1 MTFKQAADK
10 FLQDGATRKRHPMRP
25 STIRVYR
32 SQIESNLVPL
42 IGSKLLEVIDGKTV
56 KSVIAELSEQGL
68 SPRTIQLNYTL
79 IKQIRE
85 SVINE
90 NGEIQYP
97 CKWSPDFLDIPA
109 IGDAKQPIV
118 SAEQVTDAISAALTA
133 GKPTR
138 AGLWA
143 ILAGTGL
150 RISEARAITVGAEPG
165 NLWWPLDSKITI
177 LAQMTAAGFGPPKTN
192 AGTREI
198 DLAPE
203 LNEFMIKIWNEGGK
217 GPGLVFDETESMY
230 RTGLEHDGIMVG
242 FHAFRRFRTT
252 HLRMQNAPAP
262 LVDFWDGHAAGDMAE
277 RYTKVGGQ
285 IEERKMW
292 AAKLGLGFKLPEI
305 L

>member
-10 FLQDGATRKRHPMRP
+10 FLIDGSARKRNPLRE

-42 IGSKLLEVIDGKTV
+42 IGSKSLELIDGKAV

-85 SVINE
+85 SVISE
-90 NGEIQYP
+90 NGEIQFP
-97 CKWSPDFLDIPA
+97 CKWSPDFLDLPVI
-109 IGDAKQPIV
+109 DTAKQPIV
-118 SAEQVTDAISAALTA
+118 DAQTVTSAISAALTS
-133 GKPTR
+133 GNPVR

-150 RISEARAITVGAEPG
+150 RISEARAITVGLGTG
-165 NLWWPLDSKITI
+165 NELDWDGSKITVNSQI
-177 LAQMTAAGFGPPKTN
+177 TRSGFGPTKSK
-192 AGTREI
+192 AGVREI

-203 LNEFMIKIWNEGGK
+203 LTDFMVKIWKMNFSDQA
-217 GPGLVFDETESMY
+217 VMFSDTESVY
-230 RTGLEHDGIMVG
+230 RTGLEHDGITTG
-242 FHAFRRFRTT
+242 FHSFRRFRTT
-252 HLRMQNAPAP
+252 HLRMQSVPAP

-285 IEERKMW
+285 IEERKLW
-292 AAKLGLGFKLPEI
+292 AAKAGLGFKLPEI
-305 L
+305 I

>member
-10 FLQDGATRKRHPMRP
+10 FLIDGAIRKRNPMRP
-25 STIRVYR
+25 ATIRVYR

-42 IGSKLLEVIDGKTV
+42 IGRKSLEVIDGKAV
-56 KSVIAELSEQGL
+56 KAVIAELSEQGL

-85 SVINE
+85 SVISQ
-90 NGEIQYP
+90 NGEIQFP
-97 CKWSPDFLDIPA
+97 CKWSPDFLDLPVIN
-109 IGDAKQPIV
+109 DAKQPIV
-118 SAEQVTDAISAALTA
+118 EHQQVTDAISHALTT
-133 GKPTR
+133 GNSIR

-150 RISEARAITVGAEPG
+150 RISEARAITVGLGVG
-165 NLWWPLDSKITI
+165 NELDWDGSKIVVQV
-177 LAQMTAAGFGPPKTN
+177 QMTRAGFGSTKSK
-192 AGTREI
+192 AGVREI

-203 LNEFMIKIWNEGGK
+203 LTDFMVAIWKKNFQDQAIM
-217 GPGLVFDETESMY
+217 FDQTEAKY
-230 RTGLEHDGIMVG
+230 RTGLEHDGITTG
-242 FHAFRRFRTT
+242 FHSFRRFRTT
-252 HLRMQNAPAP
+252 HLRMQNVPAP

-292 AAKLGLGFKLPEI
+292 AAKAGLGFKLPEI
-305 L
+305 V